1 MLKIQNSFSFLIFFL
16 QLFLLACNSNPE
28 QSEESVYLQD
38 EQAIQQGETLFSQ
51 YCASCHAFDQNLIG
65 PNLSGVTREASH
77 DWLASFIQNAPEM
90 IDNGDARATELYE
103 QYKQY
108 MPAFPMLKEQE
119 IEALLSY
126 MHTYDAQPV
135 ATGSVDTANAIR
147 NPMPEKIPDSGLR
160 LVLEKVLQAPAT
172 AEEGILARINRLQ
185 AIRQQGKERLF
196 INDLRGKLYEIR
208 DNSCQVFLDAK
219 SYFPDFM
226 EHPGWGTGLAHFEFH
241 PEFDNNGLFYTT
253 HTEKPGSGKAD
264 FAYDDSITV
273 TVQYVLTEWKMDD
286 PQAARFSGSSKE
298 LLRANMVTQIH
309 GMQAIDFRPQ
319 AKPGDPDYGLLY
331 IGVGDGGASF
341 GGYPFIP
348 HRKDGIWGAV
358 LRIDPK
364 GNNSKNG
371 NYGIPDDNP
380 WVNEPGALGEVYCY
394 GFRNPHHFS
403 WDPSGQT
410 LYVTDI
416 GQHQIEEV
424 NIAIPG
430 GDYGWPEREGTF
442 VINTNGKA
450 DLIYPLPA
458 DDPDHYVYPVVQ
470 YDHDEGNAIM
480 GGGVYQGKQVPPLQ
494 GKYIF
499 GDIVNGRIFFA
510 ATEEMKLGQQAPVY
524 SLSLRLKDE
533 TETTDFKTLTGV
545 ERVALRIGEDSQH
558 QLYFFTKSDGMLY
571 RVIGSENATV
581 QPDTALHSQI
591 E

>member
-1 MLKIQNSFSFLIFFL
+1 MLKIKTHSYCLLMFLL
-16 QLFLLACNSNPE
+16 QLYLLACNSTHE
-28 QSEESVYLQD
+28 QSQETAYLQD
-38 EQAIQQGETLFSQ
+38 TQAIQQGEVLFSQ

-65 PNLSGVTREASH
+65 PALSGVTREANH
-77 DWLASFIQNAPEM
+77 AWLTSFIQNAPEM
-90 IDNGDARATELYE
+90 IKKGDARAVDLFE

-108 MPAFPMLKEQE
+108 MPAFSMLKEQE
-119 IEALLSY
+119 VEALLAY
-126 MHTYDAQPV
+126 MHTYDKQPV
-135 ATGSVDTANAIR
+135 VAGTVDTTYVIR
-147 NPMPEKIPDSGLR
+147 NPIPEKIPDAGLT

-172 AEEGILARINRLQ
+172 AEEGIRARINRLQ

-196 INDLRGKLYEIR
+196 INDLRGNLYEIR
-208 DNSCQVFLDAK
+208 DNSYQVFLDVA

-241 PEFDNNGLFYTT
+241 PAFNTNGLFYTT

-264 FAYDDSITV
+264 FAYDDSIKV

-286 PQAARFSGSSKE
+286 PQAARFSGSSRE

-309 GMQAIDFRPQ
+309 GMQAINFRTN
-319 AKPGDPDYGLLY
+319 AKPAEADYGLLY

-348 HRKDGIWGAV
+348 HQKGGIWGAV
-358 LRIDPK
+358 LRIDPR

-371 NYGIPDDNP
+371 NYGIPEDNP

-424 NIAIPG
+424 NIAVPG

-442 VINTNGKA
+442 MIHIHGKA

-458 DDPDHYVYPVVQ
+458 DDPDQYLYPVAQ
-470 YDHDEGNAIM
+470 YDHDEGNAIV
-480 GGGVYQGKQVPPLQ
+480 GGGVYQGSQVPPLQ

-510 ATEEMKLGQQAPVY
+510 DTQEMKLGQQAPVY
-524 SLSLRLKDE
+524 ALSLRLKDQ
-533 TETTDFKTLTGV
+533 TETTDFQTLAGV

-558 QLYFFTKSDGMLY
+558 RLYLFTKSDGMLY
-571 RVIGSENATV
+571 RVIGSEKSEA
-581 QPDTALHSQI
+581 QPDTASKG
-591 E
+591 